1 MQAKLIH
8 RINEINLEDGG
19 NLKSLDIRYN
29 GTFVGK
35 ILGDTSVSL
44 SRSKINITFLSE
56 PESIL
61 MRYSGN
67 FKIIDVFGVY
77 DDDSVQSVYFKLIND
92 EVQKIKAQWDSSTQ
106 KWEDYN
112 KSNKYHRPVIP
123 IVEYSENDTI
133 KYQEARGKGLTTL
146 PLRQKLMLNKIRG
159 NYGDK

>member
-1 MQAKLIH
+1 
-8 RINEINLEDGG
+8 
-19 NLKSLDIRYN
+19 
-29 GTFVGK
+29 
-35 ILGDTSVSL
+35 
-44 SRSKINITFLSE
+44 
-56 PESIL
+56 

-133 KYQEARGKGLTTL
+133 KYQEARGKSIISP
-146 PLRQKLMLNKIRG
+146 PLRQRNILNKIRG
-159 NYGDK
+159 DYGIK

>member
-112 KSNKYHRPVIP
+112 KSNK
-123 IVEYSENDTI
+123 
-133 KYQEARGKGLTTL
+133 
-146 PLRQKLMLNKIRG
+146 
-159 NYGDK
+159 

>member
-133 KYQEARGKGLTTL
+133 KYQEARGKSIISP
-146 PLRQKLMLNKIRG
+146 PLRQRNILNKIRG
-159 NYGDK
+159 DYGIK